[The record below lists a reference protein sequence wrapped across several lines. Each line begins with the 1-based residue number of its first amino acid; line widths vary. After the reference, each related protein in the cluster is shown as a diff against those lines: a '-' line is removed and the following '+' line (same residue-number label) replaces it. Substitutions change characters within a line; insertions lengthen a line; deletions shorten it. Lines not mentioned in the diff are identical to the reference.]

1 MNPLVQRLENMLEA
15 GSDNLLL
22 RFGLGKA
29 YAEMQQYDQAIA
41 HLERAVVFDP
51 MHSSSWFWLGR
62 AQYEHGRFDD
72 AKRNLD
78 KAVQVASER
87 KDSQTV
93 KMAQVFLRRI
103 EKLDLPGQAKRS

>member
-1 MNPLVQRLENMLEA
+1 MNPLVRRLENMLEA

-29 YAEMQQYDQAIA
+29 YAEMQQYDRAIA
-41 HLERAVVFDP
+41 HLEHAVVFDP

-62 AQYEHGRFDD
+62 SQYEHGRFDD
-72 AKRNLD
+72 AEKNLD

-103 EKLDLPGQAKRS
+103 GKIDRSGQSEQS

>member
-29 YAEMQQYDQAIA
+29 YAEIQQYDQAIA
-41 HLERAVVFDP
+41 HLERAVAFDP

>member
-41 HLERAVVFDP
+41 HLEQAVVFDP
-51 MHSSSWFWLGR
+51 MHSSSWLWLGR

-72 AKRNLD
+72 AERNLA
-78 KAVQVASER
+78 KAVLVASER

-103 EKLDLPGQAKRS
+103 EKLDLPGRTRPS

>member
-1 MNPLVQRLENMLEA
+1 MNPLIQRLEKMLEA

-62 AQYEHGRFDD
+62 AQYEHGRFDE
-72 AKRNLD
+72 AEKSLD

-103 EKLDLPGQAKRS
+103 EKLDRPAQSKQS